1 MKQILNFVFQ
11 NIIPV
16 ISQDALDGK
25 RNLLKIIICSITFLM
40 SFKISLKNIFL
51 NNILCSMQ
59 TYNKSSSK
67 KRKLYLYFVLFDNY
81 FFPVRQI
88 SLKCQKIMWNVLL
101 WLLAELFQHFRP
113 VISQQRTSQMSRLY
127 LML

>member
-1 MKQILNFVFQ
+1 MKEILIFFSKHP
-11 NIIPV
+11 ICDFSSHI
-16 ISQDALDGK
+16 DGK
-25 RNLLKIIICSITFLM
+25 WNLLKIIICSITFYK
-40 SFKISLKNIFL
+40 SFKISFKNIFL

-67 KRKLYLYFVLFDNY
+67 NESFICILFLFDNY

-127 LML
+127 LKV